1 MKFSYV
7 LAGFG
12 VLVFVLLVSG
22 CTSTTPQVQTQQI
35 QTSTYTPTVSLSP
48 TPTSV
53 PFPNAL
59 ALNQYDQFG
68 SGENQGTGT
77 VYGYKVLSNYN
88 WTSPQFNS
96 NPYQEVAG
104 GQNVQ
109 NGYTTVTPHEG
120 NTFLFVFVRFL
131 NTGTNVINAPSAAQ
145 FYVYSNGT
153 SYTQSSINAPQ
164 VTITPVIGSQ
174 YANLAGT
181 SGGVVQPGQSN
192 GLDGYL
198 IYEIPS
204 SFSPNTTYV
213 TLDYENQP
221 EWVLG

>member
-12 VLVFVLLVSG
+12 VLVFFLLVSG
-22 CTSTTPQVQTQQI
+22 CTSTSTAPQVVQAP
-35 QTSTYTPTVSLSP
+35 TYTPTLSLSP

-68 SGENQGTGT
+68 SGENQGKVT

-88 WTSPQFNS
+88 WTSPQYNS
-96 NPYQEVAG
+96 NPYQQIANGPNLE
-104 GQNVQ
+104 
-109 NGYTTVTPHEG
+109 NGYTTVTPHAG
-120 NTFLFVFVRFL
+120 NTFLFVFVRYF
-131 NTGTNVINAPSAAQ
+131 NTGTSAINAPSANQ
-145 FYVYSNGT
+145 CYVYINGT
-153 SYTQSSINAPQ
+153 SYSPSSINAPQ
-164 VTITPVIGSQ
+164 VTLTPVVGSQ
-174 YANLAGT
+174 YADLVGNGA
-181 SGGVVQPGQSN
+181 SGVVQPGQSN
-192 GLDGYL
+192 GLDGYI

-204 SFSPNTTYV
+204 SFSPHTTYV